1 MFDRMPPEK
10 LAKAK
15 GQAQQAGEASKL
27 ARAANGHGVTGAERR
42 KAEETLVRTFGKR
55 KAAQLKENELLRA
68 GARPKGLRK
77 WFG

>member
-10 LAKAK
+10 LARAK
-15 GQAQQAGEASKL
+15 GQAQQAGEAGEL
-27 ARAANGHGVTGAERR
+27 ARAANGHGVTAAERR

-68 GARPKGLRK
+68 GARPKGIRR

>member
-1 MFDRMPPEK
+1 MTPEQ
-10 LAKAK
+10 LAAYKA
-15 GQAQQAGEASKL
+15 ASAASTEASKL

-68 GARPKGLRK
+68 GAAPKGLRK